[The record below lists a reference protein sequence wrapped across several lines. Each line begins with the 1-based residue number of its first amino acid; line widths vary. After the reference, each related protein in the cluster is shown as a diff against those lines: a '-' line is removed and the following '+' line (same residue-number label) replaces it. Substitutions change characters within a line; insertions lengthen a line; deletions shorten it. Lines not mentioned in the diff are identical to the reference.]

1 MNLKPTLYILC
12 GTAGSG
18 KSTFAS
24 NFTNEH
30 TIWVSRDNIR
40 FRYLDKNPEAHYFDF
55 EKESFGDFINEIVTA
70 LKNNYDVVADATHLN
85 TASRKKLTKAI
96 DQYYQD
102 YKIIYIVFLASAEE
116 CIKHNANRTG
126 HRFVPEDVIRDMR
139 KSLTI
144 PKNEDTRAVGLW
156 RIEGEV

>member
-1 MNLKPTLYILC
+1 MSPTLYILC
-12 GTAGSG
+12 GAAGCG

-24 NFTNEH
+24 RFANGDTVWISRDDCRFHYLNEH
-30 TIWVSRDNIR
+30 PD
-40 FRYLDKNPEAHYFDF
+40 AHYFDF
-55 EKESFGDFINEIVTA
+55 EKESFRDFIKKIATSLMLADNVI
-70 LKNNYDVVADATHLN
+70 ADATHLN

-96 DQYYQD
+96 DQYFQN

-126 HRFVPEDVIRDMR
+126 RQLVPEDVIRDMR

-144 PKNEDTRAVGLW
+144 PRNEDTRAVGLW